1 MMSIGKL
8 RSFALLM
15 MCSRDTYVVLFA
27 VVFALIAHPAVARM
41 AAGALFVVTVR
52 WLIRADETLR
62 LRRILLRFVPAI
74 AIAMM
79 LYIMNP
85 TSVFA
90 CSGIIDCA
98 FGWSERAEIS
108 ADRDAEIARIEA
120 DRDRA
125 IADAQAE
132 QQRVMAA
139 AEAQQQ
145 QVVEQAR
152 AEVERIR
159 QQQFA
164 TEAERD
170 VAIAQAE
177 AMRDQA
183 IAETQ
188 RKADEY
194 RTMITALTSE
204 KLAGINSNTETQ
216 IAALQGTA
224 QIAIA
229 GVTEAGNAER
239 WRIGGGWIFSI
250 VAVFIVGV
258 LVAQWQK
265 QRHEQL
271 TIRLLEGGNYYNPH
285 QLPQAHRQLP
295 QRRVM
300 IVQRGNKQEIV
311 RYE

>member
-1 MMSIGKL
+1 MMK
-8 RSFALLM
+8 
-15 MCSRDTYVVLFA
+15 
-27 VVFALIAHPAVARM
+27 
-41 AAGALFVVTVR
+41 
-52 WLIRADETLR
+52 TLS
-62 LRRILLRFVPAI
+62 AI
-74 AIAMM
+74 AIAMT
-79 LYIMNP
+79 LYTINP
-85 TSVFA
+85 LSAYA
-90 CSGIIDCA
+90 CSGILDCA

-132 QQRVMAA
+132 QQRVIAA

-145 QVVEQAR
+145 QVIEQAQ

-164 TEAERD
+164 TEADRD

-188 RKADEY
+188 AKAQQY
-194 RTMITALTSE
+194 VAMIDALTRE
-204 KLAGINSNTETQ
+204 KVAGINSNTETQ

-271 TIRLLEGGNYYNPH
+271 TIRLLEGGSYYNPH
-285 QLPQAHRQLP
+285 QLPHERRQLP
-295 QRRVM
+295 GQRVM